1 MIKLPLT
8 FRLISGSD
16 PCILHQVISDQP
28 ERSFNHHLSVGRDPA
43 VCDSE
48 LAEDWYRFNS
58 PAGNLLPTECP
69 GGNYCGTNIPVW
81 MKGKGL
87 ATSIKIV
94 RLWPLDLSFNLKNQF
109 SDVNCKIC

>member
-1 MIKLPLT
+1 MILT
-8 FRLISGSD
+8 FRFISSSD
-16 PCILHQVISDQP
+16 PCIQHQVISGQP

-81 MKGKGL
+81 MKGKAGERPTLRLSDCGL
-87 ATSIKIV
+87 LISVLI
-94 RLWPLDLSFNLKNQF
+94 
-109 SDVNCKIC
+109 

>member
-1 MIKLPLT
+1 MIPT

-43 VCDSE
+43 VCDAE

-81 MKGKGL
+81 MKGKRL
-87 ATSIKIV
+87 ASSIKIV
-94 RLWPLDLSFNLKNQF
+94 RLWPVDLRFNLKNQF

>member
-1 MIKLPLT
+1 MLLT
-8 FRLISGSD
+8 DSSLSARFIADTD
-16 PCILHQVISDQP
+16 PCIQHQVIAGQP

-81 MKGKGL
+81 MKGKAGERPTLRLSDCGL
-87 ATSIKIV
+87 LISVLI
-94 RLWPLDLSFNLKNQF
+94 
-109 SDVNCKIC
+109 